1 MFFSNKRTL
10 EGLTWPEHPETLSSS
25 RLIEPS
31 LAESVKLPQENEI
44 LIETKEIPQLFSEFK
59 EEDET
64 DNQDQTPC
72 EMIQSMI
79 LYKAL
84 VRASQSIWNRK
95 NPSSP
100 SAIDPHL
107 SHAIARR
114 CSFLLQN
121 VFRRAHLNR
130 RSAVKLL
137 RKFPQNA
144 NRDLENVPVNWEDLR
159 EAAKQIIGQAA
170 LDQDTFVKFKFR
182 LEKLFKKVN

>member
-1 MFFSNKRTL
+1 M
-10 EGLTWPEHPETLSSS
+10 WPEHPETLSSS
-25 RLIEPS
+25 RLIEPT
-31 LAESVKLPQENEI
+31 LAESIKLPQEDNI
-44 LIETKEIPQLFSEFK
+44 LIETKKIPQLFTEFK

-64 DNQDQTPC
+64 ENQDQIPC
-72 EMIQSMI
+72 EMTQSMI

-95 NPSSP
+95 NISS
-100 SAIDPHL
+100 SSEIDPNF

-114 CSFLLQN
+114 CSFLLQT

-159 EAAKQIIGQAA
+159 EASKQIIGQAA
-170 LDQDTFVKFKFR
+170 LDQATFVKFKLR
-182 LEKLFKKVN
+182 LEKLFKKKD